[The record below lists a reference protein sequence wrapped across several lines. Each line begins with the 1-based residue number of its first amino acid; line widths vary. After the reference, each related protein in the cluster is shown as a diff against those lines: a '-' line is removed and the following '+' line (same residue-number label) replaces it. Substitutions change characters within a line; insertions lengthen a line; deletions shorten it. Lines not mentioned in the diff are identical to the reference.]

1 MKRVPFFDNPVLRGQ
16 LPTWRA
22 RLVLI
27 LLFGGFTVLAGRALF
42 LQGLSTEFLQQQGE
56 RRYERTL
63 TLSATR
69 GKIMDRN
76 GAVLA
81 SSVPARAIWAIPEDV
96 KQSTP
101 AQLDAL
107 AKLLEMPAAD
117 LRHRVDE
124 DKNFVYLKRQVSM
137 EAADKIKQLGLP
149 GVHQQPETRRYYP
162 DGDVMAHVVG
172 FNSVEDQGQE
182 GVELTFN
189 QQLSGRPGSRRVIKD
204 RLGRVIEDVQAVTL
218 PVDGRDLRLSI
229 DTRLQYLVFKELK
242 DAMDKH
248 QAKGATAVVLDVHT
262 GEILALA
269 NVPTFDPNKRETFQG
284 AKLRNQAITDTFEPG
299 SIMKPFTAALA
310 LDLGR
315 ITPNTLFETGNGR
328 FVYQGSTISD
338 VSRNGTL
345 DVAGVLRK
353 SSNIGMTL
361 ISEKL
366 ESREMWNRF
375 TELGL
380 GQAPQVGFPGAAP
393 GRLRPWERWR
403 LIEKATMAYGYGLS
417 VSLLQVARAYTVFAR
432 NGDMVSMTLVKR
444 DSDPTSVR
452 IYTPKTTA
460 LVRMLEAA
468 AGPEGTKAAQV
479 RGYRVAG
486 KSGTARKIVDG
497 KYSMQRYR
505 SSYVGFAPV
514 SDPKIVVAVS
524 IDEPTVGGYYG
535 GAIAAPVFSR
545 IVGGSLQLMG
555 VRRALRIHDCCWFE
569 GARQMNAKGFQSN
582 SQAATVEQTV
592 AWL

>member
-27 LLFGGFTVLAGRALF
+27 LLFGGFVVLAGRALF

-63 TLSATR
+63 TLAATR
-69 GKIMDRN
+69 GKILDRN

-96 KQSTP
+96 KQATP
-101 AQLDAL
+101 SQIDAL
-107 AKLLEMPAAD
+107 AKLLDTPAAD
-117 LRHRVDE
+117 LRRRLVDE

-137 EAADKIKQLGLP
+137 DVADKIKQLGLP

-242 DAMDKH
+242 DAVDKH
-248 QAKGATAVVLDVHT
+248 QAKGATAVVVDVHT

-269 NVPTFDPNKRETFQG
+269 NVPTFDPNNRDTFHG
-284 AKLRNQAITDTFEPG
+284 ANLRNQAITDTFEPG

-315 ITPNTLFETGNGR
+315 ITTSTLFETGNGR
-328 FVYQGSTISD
+328 FNYQGSTISD

-353 SSNIGMTL
+353 SSNIGMTM

-366 ESREMWNRF
+366 ESREMWDRF

-380 GQAPQVGFPGAAP
+380 GQAPQIGFPGAAP

-432 NGDMVSMTLVKR
+432 NGDMVSLTLVKR
-444 DSDPTSVR
+444 DSDPTSVK

-460 LVRMLEAA
+460 MVRAMLEAA

-479 RGYRVAG
+479 QGYRVAG

-497 KYSMQRYR
+497 KYSTQRYR

-514 SDPKIVVAVS
+514 SEPKIVVAVS

-535 GAIAAPVFSR
+535 GAIAAPVFSH
-545 IVGGSLQLMG
+545 IVGGSLRLMG
-555 VRRALRIHDCCWFE
+555 VRPDAPFE
-569 GARQMNAKGFQSN
+569 S
-582 SQAATVEQTV
+582 TIV
-592 AWL
+592 AGIKEPGR